1 MTKAWLEPNLERRKS
16 VLHRYGYIPYIHT
29 YIHEKVCFAE
39 MDTYIHAWE
48 SVLHRDGYIHTWE
61 SVLHRD
67 RYIHA
72 YIHEK
77 VCCTEMDTYIHE
89 MLASPWA
96 ITGSPCY
103 TAEISSVPELHFL
116 EDIEGK
122 APVQPGVFPLG
133 ERQSMRIP
141 QPSTLSDS
149 SYEELAQTP
158 FLSLGISEAMCHCNY
173 P

>member
-1 MTKAWLEPNLERRKS
+1 MCFTDMDTY
-16 VLHRYGYIPYIHT
+16 HTYIHT
-29 YIHEKVCFAE
+29 YMRKCASQRWIHTYMHEKVCYTE
-39 MDTYIHAWE
+39 MDT
-48 SVLHRDGYIHTWE
+48 
-61 SVLHRD
+61 
-67 RYIHA
+67 